1 MKNTNENLS
10 NIELIDTYLKSTQD
24 AKTLEEII
32 NYVSTNRNI
41 DSQDIETI
49 NQLYLDMT
57 TSGKYVY
64 VGENKWDLKERNLEY
79 WDKDGTAFITE
90 EMRATLDELDEEDD
104 IDIKEFDYEQYQQK
118 IKDMEA
124 GKEIDDVDSELEE
137 VSPEDSEEK
146 EYIDI
151 ELPTSNDEE
160 DNENFD
166 FSYNEEEFDKDED
179 KYNDLMD
186 EFEDLYEDK

>member
-24 AKTLEEII
+24 AKTLEDII

>member
-166 FSYNEEEFDKDED
+166 FTYNEEEFDKDED